1 MGTKSRRKAQESDSD
16 TDFQER
22 DDSED
27 EPESGG
33 EGVEVISSHEL
44 QSDALH
50 PRIAHGSLASPTKTM
65 GKLILI

>member
-27 EPESGG
+27 EPESG
-33 EGVEVISSHEL
+33 EGAEVISSHEL

-50 PRIAHGSLASPTKTM
+50 PRIAHGSLASPPKTM